1 MKSEASPQTDITI
14 RSELKPGDVGMITHL
29 HGVIYAREYGLDL
42 TFEPYVAKPLSDFV
56 LAGPE
61 AGRIWIA
68 ERNGAM
74 VGCLALVVT
83 SKTTGQL
90 RWFLV
95 TPQARGTG
103 LGRTLLDSA
112 VSYARAC
119 ALQSVTLWTFDDLDA
134 AISLYKDAGFR
145 AQETKTSFIWGAER
159 TELLMELPIPG
170 RKPQSETA

>member
-1 MKSEASPQTDITI
+1 MKPEANQHADITI

-29 HGVIYAREYGLDL
+29 HGVIYATEYGLDL

-56 LAGPE
+56 LSGPN

-74 VGCLALVVT
+74 IGCLALVVT

-103 LGRTLLDSA
+103 LGRTLLASA
-112 VSYARAC
+112 IKYARDR

-134 AISLYKDAGFR
+134 AISLYKDAGFQ
-145 AQETKTSFIWGAER
+145 AQETKTSFIWGADR
-159 TELLMELPIPG
+159 TELRIELPIPAP
-170 RKPQSETA
+170 KQQNETA